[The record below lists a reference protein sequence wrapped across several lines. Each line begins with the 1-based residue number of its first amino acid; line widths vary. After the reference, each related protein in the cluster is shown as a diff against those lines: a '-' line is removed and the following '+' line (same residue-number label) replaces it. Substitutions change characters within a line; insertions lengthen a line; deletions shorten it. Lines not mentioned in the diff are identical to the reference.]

1 MTLDIIHN
9 SCDNDCALGKNLSDL
24 VQREAKVR
32 ICAKYAVSELDQI
45 SDKNFSHYLK
55 LIFHCFEIL
64 DKNCEFVT
72 LRGCLWSERP
82 PRQLVQ
88 VQINCRHNSYLLNSS
103 FKENALRIPSDEKRG
118 CVLSFHIS
126 FLNQSLCIH
135 FL

>member
-1 MTLDIIHN
+1 MRQDLDIIHS

-72 LRGCLWSERP
+72 LRSCL
-82 PRQLVQ
+82 
-88 VQINCRHNSYLLNSS
+88 
-103 FKENALRIPSDEKRG
+103 
-118 CVLSFHIS
+118 
-126 FLNQSLCIH
+126 
-135 FL
+135 